1 VALDSFI
8 SALRQNDVARQ
19 NRFSASITGPAGLAG
34 RAVNLMCEGA
44 TFPGQ
49 NMRTTADG
57 LRQGPQREIVH
68 GVTYGPISL
77 SFICTNGLAE
87 KAFFETWQGAWI
99 FDMETWTMGYYK
111 DYIGQIVL
119 SQLDRQD
126 STRYSVTIHEA
137 YPKTIVAQDFNLGN
151 NDSYQTIS
159 VEFAFHHWE
168 SSSSAA
174 TYGGAGT
181 RGFSPSALA
190 GQATSGVGSFIGQL
204 VGGYVGG
211 AVASAIGGS
220 MGGFIGSQV
229 GQLASGF
236 VGGLP
241 GVSAAGSIIAKAGS
255 YTNIA
260 GMATNLAS
268 GGGMNSMSSSLFA
281 GKASAGMNS
290 MSSSLFAGRTGNASG
305 VFSNAVGAITA
316 NKGGLTRSMG
326 SLDSIV
332 GVRKQAATNMVS
344 QSFGANPHTSAK
356 SGHSVV
362 RGNTRTSGAGNTVQG
377 MMQNAAKLGGKA
389 SWQKNPNR

>member
-1 VALDSFI
+1 MALDSFI

-77 SFICTNGLAE
+77 SFICTNGQPE
-87 KAFFETWQGAWI
+87 KAFFETWQGAWM
-99 FDMETWTMGYYK
+99 FDMETWTMGYYR

-126 STRYSVTIHEA
+126 STRYTVTIHEA

-168 SSSSAA
+168 SNSSAA

-211 AVASAIGGS
+211 AVASAVGGPL
-220 MGGFIGSQV
+220 GGFIGSQV
-229 GQLASGF
+229 GQLTSGF

-241 GVSAAGSIIAKAGS
+241 GVSAAGSIISKAGS

-268 GGGMNSMSSSLFA
+268 GGGI
-281 GKASAGMNS
+281 NS

-316 NKGGLTRSMG
+316 NKGGLTRSTG
-326 SLDSIV
+326 SLDSIA

-362 RGNTRTSGAGNTVQG
+362 RGLTRTSGAGNTVQG
-377 MMQNAAKLGGKA
+377 MMQNAANLGGTA
-389 SWQKNPNR
+389 SWTKNPNR